1 VRLDA
6 TVGIEDPQAL
16 NDRTGAEMRTRHAAF
31 VSAIGAVLVT
41 LIAATAAWAGADHRR
56 VQILDDCD
64 AESFNTVLGPGA
76 CVKDGDVT
84 FDEFI
89 QQLITKGEAPAWRFA
104 PGHLKLNAGGTIT
117 ASNRGGEFHTF
128 TEVAAF
134 GGGCVPDINILIGLQ
149 PVPECVNAEELFQ
162 TTGVPPGTS
171 LRTDPLA
178 TGTHR
183 FQCLIHPWQR
193 TTAQAR

>member
-1 VRLDA
+1 
-6 TVGIEDPQAL
+6 
-16 NDRTGAEMRTRHAAF
+16 MRTRRVAV
-31 VSAIGAVLVT
+31 VSAVGAILAT
-41 LIAATAAWAGADHRR
+41 LMVATAAWAGASHRN

-64 AESFNTVLGPGA
+64 AETFNVVLGEGT

-89 QQLITKGEAPAWRFA
+89 GQLVTMGEAPAWRFA
-104 PGHLKLNAGGTIT
+104 PGHLKLDAGGAIT
-117 ASNRGGEFHTF
+117 ATNRGGEFHTF

-134 GGGCVPDINILIGLQ
+134 GGGCVPELNELLGLE
-149 PVPECVNAEELFQ
+149 PVPECAIPDIFP
-162 TTGVPPGTS
+162 TTGVPPRTS
-171 LRTDPLA
+171 RTTGPLA
-178 TGTHR
+178 GGTHR